1 MEVLKKSMH
10 KVITLAMIVTVL
22 SPIVLSTGVSAV
34 ESNSVITE
42 DVESN
47 ELSEVELQEDSELSN
62 KEQVESTEDLDTET
76 VVEEDYIEENSNNV
90 EETKNDDNIVEENE
104 SNDDSSLESEE
115 DLNDEADEEYF
126 SIEET
131 REKAIEMMEQEKNS
145 TSTFS
150 MKSRAIPKTDAFI
163 NAISSQAVSVAN
175 EYDLYASVMIAQAA
189 LESAW
194 GTSILAYAPNYN
206 LFGIKAGSGD
216 SYFAKYSKE
225 YSTEKGWT
233 IEKSNFKTYPSYKDT
248 FIDYAKKLRK
258 GPDWNSSKGSWD
270 PKYYSGA
277 WKENA
282 SSFKN
287 ATSALTGKYATDPT
301 YGTKLNNII
310 ETYNLT
316 QFDNKSTDNKDESN
330 LPDDIKDISYDE
342 ITSTTDVK
350 DYTAYITGDTD
361 GIYSKPKGTSDSK
374 VNADASGYFNRK
386 VTVTEEAM
394 TKSGTTWVKI
404 TLDGKVMG
412 WIDKNGITTFEM
424 ILSEK
429 AINYSAKISRK
440 TDTINTKPYGTKGY
454 QTKAQSSKYYGK
466 EVKVT
471 KEAVTTRSTYVLI
484 SLNGTELGWIDKGGL
499 DIEKV
504 TSTKNVSYTKT
515 ISSKTDTINTK
526 PYGTEGYVTNAYSSK
541 YYGQKV
547 KVIKEATSRRS
558 NWALI
563 TTLDGKEL
571 GWIDTNGLSDD
582 EMILSEKA
590 INYSAKISRKTD
602 TINTKPYGTKG
613 YQTKAQSS
621 KYYGKEV
628 KVTKEAVTTRSTYVL
643 ISLNGTELGWIDKG
657 GLDIEKVTST
667 KNVSYT
673 KTISSKTDTINTK
686 PYGTE
691 GYVTNAYSSKYYGQK
706 VKVIKEAASRRSNWA
721 LITTLDG
728 KELGWID
735 ANGLSDDEII
745 MSEKAINYSA
755 KISRKTDTINTKPY
769 GTLGYQTKAQSSQYY
784 GKEVKVTKETVT
796 TRSTYVLIS
805 LNGTELG
812 WIDKGGLDIEKVTS
826 TKNVSYTKTISSKT
840 DTINTKP
847 YGTEGYVTNAYSSKY
862 YGQKVK
868 IIKEAASRRSN
879 WALITTLDGKEL
891 GWIDTNG
898 LSDDEAILSEKTI
911 NYSAKISR
919 KTDTINT
926 KPYGTLGYQ
935 TKAQSSQYYG
945 KEVKVTKE
953 AVTTR
958 STYVLISLNGTE
970 LGWIDKNGLDI
981 EKVLSTTNVA
991 DYKATIVRST
1001 DTINS
1006 KPYGT
1011 EGYVTKGSSSK
1022 YLGMEVLVKEEA
1034 KTRRSTYVLISLNG
1048 IELGWI
1054 DKAGLKE
1061 INPFKKTVYV
1071 DAGHGGKDPGAQSGG
1086 AKEKDLNLKV
1096 ALKVR
1101 DKLEQKG
1108 YNVVMSRT
1116 TDVFLELSEI
1126 ARKANNS
1133 KADIFVSIHH
1143 NSFNQNAYGIESYSY
1158 NSLGNSTNPMS
1169 KNISRLTSSE
1179 KLAKSSQQQMISYS
1193 GAYNRGAKK
1202 ADFHVIRETNMP
1214 AVLLELG
1221 FIDNASERS
1230 KLVTNNYQEKLANG
1244 IVQGIVDYFK

>member
-1 MEVLKKSMH
+1 MH

-34 ESNSVITE
+34 ESNSVVTE
-42 DVESN
+42 DIESN
-47 ELSEVELQEDSELSN
+47 ALSEVELHKDSVLLDE
-62 KEQVESTEDLDTET
+62 EQIKSTEDLDEEI
-76 VVEEDYIEENSNNV
+76 VVEEDYIEEDSNKVNEVEIEDSIVEDDVSNN
-90 EETKNDDNIVEENE
+90 
-104 SNDDSSLESEE
+104 DSSLENEE
-115 DLNDEADEEYF
+115 DLVGEVNEEYF
-126 SIEET
+126 SIEEN
-131 REKAIEMMEQEKNS
+131 RGKAIEMMEQEKNS
-145 TSTFS
+145 VSTFS
-150 MKSRAIPKTDAFI
+150 MKSRVVLKTDAFI
-163 NAISSQAVSVAN
+163 NAISSYAVSVAN

-216 SYFAKYSKE
+216 PYFAKYSKE
-225 YSTEKGWT
+225 YSTENGWI
-233 IEKSNFKTYPSYKDT
+233 IEKSNFRKYPSYKDT

-301 YGTKLNNII
+301 YGSKLNTII

-316 QFDNKSTDNKDESN
+316 QFDNKSTDNTDESN
-330 LPDDIKDISYDE
+330 LPDDIKDLSYDE

-350 DYTAYITGDTD
+350 DYVAYITGDTD
-361 GIYSKPKGTSDSK
+361 GIYSKPKGTSGSQ
-374 VNADASGYFNRK
+374 VNADASGYFNKK
-386 VTVTEEAM
+386 VTVTEEAL
-394 TKSGTTWVKI
+394 TKSGTTWAKI
-404 TLDGKVMG
+404 TLDGKVIG
-412 WIDKNGITTFEM
+412 WIDKKGITTFEI

-429 AINYSAKISRK
+429 PINYSAKISRK
-440 TDTINTKPYGTKGY
+440 TDTINTKPYGTQGY
-454 QTKAQSSKYYGK
+454 KTTAQSLKYYGKEVKVTKEAVTARSTYVLISLGGTELGWIDKSGLDIEKVTSTKNVSYTKSVSSKTDTINTKPYGTEGYVTNAYSSKYYGQKVKVIKEAKSRRSNWALITLNGTELGWIDTNGLSDNEMIMSEKSINYSAKISRKTDTINTKPYGTPGYKTTAQSSKYYGK

-484 SLNGTELGWIDKGGL
+484 SLNGTELGWIDKSGL

-526 PYGTEGYVTNAYSSK
+526 PYGTEGYVTNVYSSK

-547 KVIKEATSRRS
+547 KVIKEAQSRRS

-563 TTLDGKEL
+563 TLNGTEL

-582 EMILSEKA
+582 EMVLSEKS
-590 INYSAKISRKTD
+590 INYSSKISRKTD
-602 TINTKPYGTKG
+602 TINTKPYGTLG
-613 YQTKAQSS
+613 YKTTAQSS

-628 KVTKEAVTTRSTYVL
+628 KITKEAVTTRSTYVL
-643 ISLNGTELGWIDKG
+643 ISLNGTELGWIDKS

-667 KNVSYT
+667 KDVSYT
-673 KTISSKTDTINTK
+673 KTISSKTDTINTE

-706 VKVIKEAASRRSNWA
+706 VKVIKEAKSRRSNWA
-721 LITTLDG
+721 LITLNGT
-728 KELGWID
+728 ELGWID
-735 ANGLSDDEII
+735 TNGLSDDEMIL
-745 MSEKAINYSA
+745 SEKSINYSA
-755 KISRKTDTINTKPY
+755 KISRKTDTINSKPY
-769 GTLGYQTKAQSSQYY
+769 GTLGYKTTAQSSKYY
-784 GKEVKVTKETVT
+784 GQEVKVTKETVT

-812 WIDKGGLDIEKVTS
+812 WIDKS
-826 TKNVSYTKTISSKT
+826 
-840 DTINTKP
+840 
-847 YGTEGYVTNAYSSKY
+847 
-862 YGQKVK
+862 
-868 IIKEAASRRSN
+868 
-879 WALITTLDGKEL
+879 
-891 GWIDTNG
+891 
-898 LSDDEAILSEKTI
+898 
-911 NYSAKISR
+911 
-919 KTDTINT
+919 
-926 KPYGTLGYQ
+926 
-935 TKAQSSQYYG
+935 
-945 KEVKVTKE
+945 
-953 AVTTR
+953 
-958 STYVLISLNGTE
+958 
-970 LGWIDKNGLDI
+970 GLDI

-1011 EGYVTKGSSSK
+1011 EGYVTNHISSK
-1022 YLGMEVLVKEEA
+1022 YLGMEVLVKEEV
-1034 KTRRSTYVLISLNG
+1034 KTRRSTFALITLNG
-1048 IELGWI
+1048 TELGWI
-1054 DKAGLKE
+1054 DKSGLNK

-1086 AKEKDLNLKV
+1086 VSEKDLNLKV

-1101 DKLEQKG
+1101 NKLEQKG

-1143 NSFNQNAYGIESYSY
+1143 NSFNNNTYGIESFSY

-1169 KNISRLTSSE
+1169 KNLSRLANSE

-1202 ADFHVIRETNMP
+1202 ANFHVIR
-1214 AVLLELG
+1214 
-1221 FIDNASERS
+1221 
-1230 KLVTNNYQEKLANG
+1230 
-1244 IVQGIVDYFK
+1244 